1 MKYDFE
7 TLVSRRGTGAAKW
20 GAVEDKPDYIV
31 PLSVAD
37 MEFQN
42 APEIREG
49 LKEFIDGAILGY
61 TGPTDDYYE
70 AIQNWME
77 TRHGFRPEREWF
89 IPTAGVVPAIVKM
102 VPIYTKPED
111 AVLIMEPVYHPF
123 RMAIEKANRTVVSS
137 DLVPTGN
144 TYELD
149 WEDFEAKAAREDVTL
164 MIFCSPHNPVGKIW
178 TREELDRICEI
189 CLKYNVFIISDEI
202 HFDLIMPGYEH
213 VSFGVLDEKYQK
225 NCAICTAPSK
235 TFNLAA
241 LQTSNIFIPDEERR
255 AQVKDGGMYTSLTV
269 FGYKACEYA
278 YARAGAWLDELLQV
292 LDTNKHLVEDFL
304 KENLPQITVCEL
316 QGTYLMWMN
325 FKALGMEQKELD
337 TFLKEKA
344 GWYTGSGLDFG
355 EPGEGFERLNIA
367 LPTWVLKDA
376 LDRLKKAIDE
386 L

>member
-7 TLVSRRGTGAAKW
+7 TLVSRRRTGASKW
-20 GAVEDKPDYIV
+20 MAVEDKPEYIV

-42 APEIREG
+42 APEIKEG

-61 TGPTDDYYE
+61 TGPTDAYYE
-70 AIQNWME
+70 AVQNWME
-77 TRHGFRPEREWF
+77 KRHGFRPERDWF

-102 VPIYTKPED
+102 VPIFTKPED

-123 RMAIEKANRTVVSS
+123 RMAIEKAQRTVVSS
-137 DLVPTGN
+137 DLVLTGN
-144 TYELD
+144 TYELN

-189 CLKYNVFIISDEI
+189 CLKNNVFIISDEI

-225 NCAICTAPSK
+225 NSAICTAPSK

-241 LQTSNIFIPDEERR
+241 LQTSNIFIPDEKRR
-255 AQVKDGGMYTSLTV
+255 AQVQDGGMYTSLTV

-278 YARAGAWLDELLQV
+278 YDRAGAWLDELLQV
-292 LDTNKHLVEDFL
+292 LNTNKHLVEDFL
-304 KENLPQITVCEL
+304 KENLPQITVCEM

-337 TFLKEKA
+337 AFLQEKA
-344 GWYTGSGLDFG
+344 GWYTVPGVDFG

-367 LPTWVLKDA
+367 LPTWVLKEA